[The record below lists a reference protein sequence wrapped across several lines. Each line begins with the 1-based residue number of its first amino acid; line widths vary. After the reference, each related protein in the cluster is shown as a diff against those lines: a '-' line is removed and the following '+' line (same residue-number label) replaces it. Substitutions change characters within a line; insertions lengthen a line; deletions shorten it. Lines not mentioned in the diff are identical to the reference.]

1 MMRNA
6 ILLRSV
12 YGLSSKREFESLTK
26 TNVINAMDQ
35 KDTLYGEYI
44 HFYSCILVIQCT
56 EKKHECNWHIET
68 HDLTFNSRSCISSK
82 STATLT
88 SLLTPT
94 WPRLCSA
101 TSTNCLQL
109 SNNSLLPWL
118 QSNTLFLITTTTRI
132 SWISCRQNAIIEQQ
146 LMFHGQSHYTVL
158 DKLHCNYNTK
168 MSRFP
173 KNCNTF
179 RPKQIIKVIGF
190 V

>member
-1 MMRNA
+1 MIRNA

-26 TNVINAMDQ
+26 TNVVNAMDQ

-56 EKKHECNWHIET
+56 EKKLECNWHIET

-82 STATLT
+82 RTATLT

-132 SWISCRQNAIIEQQ
+132 SWISCRQNATIEQQ
-146 LMFHGQSHYTVL
+146 LMFHGQSYYTVL
-158 DKLHCNYNTK
+158 W
-168 MSRFP
+168 
-173 KNCNTF
+173 
-179 RPKQIIKVIGF
+179 
-190 V
+190 